1 METIKAIIKSV
12 KPRDIMIRKEC
23 RIDALLTDS
32 RSLTHPM
39 GVLFIALVTRHG
51 DGHDYILELYEKGI
65 TNFLISKPISEFKNE
80 CPDANFIRVSDTLR
94 ALQDIAREHRKKFK
108 NPVIGIT
115 GSNGKTIVKEFLN
128 QLLHEDVK
136 ITRSPRSYNSQIG
149 VPLSVWNLKEDD
161 QLGIFEAGIS
171 RPGEME
177 TLERIIKPTI
187 GVITSIGTAHQ
198 ENFNTISE
206 KIEEKLQL
214 FVDADCIVYN
224 ADDKQLSAGIRN
236 AGLDGRGI
244 GWSRVDTSAP
254 LFIRSVV
261 SDEETTEISFRNF
274 GMERKVKVPFTDRA
288 SIEDI
293 IHCIAVILQFK
304 PALLS
309 KADRFMKLDPVAM
322 RLELKE
328 GSSCNTVINDSYN
341 NDFNAL
347 EIALDFQK
355 RRARKADTRKVLVL
369 SDILESGMLPRT
381 LYKQVASLLKE
392 CGIDQFIGVGK
403 DLCKYKKCFSD
414 IEDTAFFDSTADLI
428 DSKVL
433 DMISNSCILL
443 KGARQFRFEQLCD
456 KLSRQIHETTLEINL
471 QAIQDNVAFYRSKI
485 NPSTKMVCM
494 VKAQG
499 YGVGS
504 YELAK
509 TLQSAHVDY
518 LAVALADEGKELRER
533 DIDLPIMVMNPE
545 PSTWRMLFD
554 YRLEPEIFSFGILEE
569 IMSRAAASGL
579 HAYPIHI
586 KIDSGMHRLG
596 FLPSD
601 IPKLGKILSA
611 HPEVR
616 AMSVFSHL
624 AAADD
629 PALDNFTLKQISTFD
644 KAAGNLEKY
653 LPYKPVKHILN
664 TAGIE
669 RFSEYQFDMVRL
681 GIGLYGCSPNRM
693 EGLERVIRLRTTI
706 LQVKDIPA
714 GEPIGYGCHG
724 THDKPVKIAILPIGY
739 ADGYRR
745 QLGRGVGKVLIGD
758 KLCKTIGN
766 ICMDTCMIDVTDV
779 PNVAEGQKVTLFGDA
794 RLTIEQLAEWIDTI
808 PYELLALLSTR
819 VKRVYYRE

>member
-1 METIKAIIKSV
+1 METIKTIIKSV
-12 KPRDIMIRKEC
+12 KAKDSLIKNEC
-23 RIDALLTDS
+23 QIQALLTDS
-32 RSLTHPM
+32 RSLTHPID
-39 GVLFIALVTRHG
+39 VLFIALCTRHG
-51 DGHDYILELYEKGI
+51 DGHKYIEELYKKGI
-65 TNFLISKPISEFKNE
+65 TNFLISKPIPGFAKK
-80 CPDANFIRVSDTLR
+80 CPNANFIRVDDTLK
-94 ALQDIAREHRKKFK
+94 ALQDIAREHRKKFN

-128 QLLHEDVK
+128 QLLRDDLQ

-149 VPLSVWNLKEDD
+149 VPLSVWNLKPSD

-171 RPGEME
+171 KPGEME

-187 GVITSIGTAHQ
+187 GVITSIGSAHQ
-198 ENFNTISE
+198 ENFSTLSE
-206 KIEEKLQL
+206 KIEEKLHL
-214 FVDADCIVYN
+214 FVDSDCIVYN
-224 ADDKQLSAGIRN
+224 ADDKQISAGVCN
-236 AGLDGRGI
+236 AGLDGRCI
-244 GWSRVDTSAP
+244 GWSRIDTSAP
-254 LFIRSVV
+254 LFIQSIV
-261 SDEETTEISFRNF
+261 SDEDTTDISFRYF
-274 GMERKVKVPFTDRA
+274 GMEQTLKVPFTDKA

-293 IHCIAVILQFK
+293 IHCIAVILQFR
-304 PALLS
+304 PAVLS
-309 KADRFMKLDPVAM
+309 KKERFMQLDPVAM
-322 RLELKE
+322 RLELK
-328 GSSCNTVINDSYN
+328 GGNSGNTVINDSYN

-369 SDILESGMLPRT
+369 SDILESGILPET
-381 LYKQVASLLKE
+381 LYESVAELLKE
-392 CGIDQFIGVGK
+392 CEIDQFIGVGK
-403 DLCKYKKCFSD
+403 DLCKRKRLFAD
-414 IEDTAFFDSTADLI
+414 IPQTDFFESTPDLME
-428 DSKVL
+428 SKVL

-443 KGARQFRFEQLCD
+443 KGARQFKFEQLCD

-471 QAIQDNVAFYRSKI
+471 QAIANNTLFYKSKI
-485 NPSTKMVCM
+485 KPTTKMVCM

-509 TLQSAHVDY
+509 TLQSTHIDY

-545 PSTWRMLFD
+545 RSTWRMLFD
-554 YRLEPEIFSFGILEE
+554 YRLEPEIFSFGILNE
-569 IMSRAAASGL
+569 IIGRAAATGQ

-596 FLPSD
+596 FGPDD
-601 IPKLGKILSA
+601 IPKLGKILAA

-629 PALDNFTLKQISTFD
+629 PSLDEFTHNQINKFE
-644 KAAGNLEKY
+644 KASKELQSY
-653 LPYKPVKHILN
+653 LPYKPLMHILN

-681 GIGLYGCSPNRM
+681 GIGMYGCSPNKI
-693 EGLERVIRLRTTI
+693 EGLETVIKLRSTI

-714 GEPIGYGCHG
+714 GEPIGYGCLG
-724 THDKPVKIAILPIGY
+724 VHDKPVKIAILPIGY

-758 KLCKTIGN
+758 HLCPTIGN
-766 ICMDTCMIDVTDV
+766 ICMDTCMVDVTDV
-779 PNVAEGQKVTLFGDA
+779 PNVTEGQKVTLFGDP
-794 RLTIEQLAEWIDTI
+794 RLTIEDLSSWVGTI
-808 PYELLALLSTR
+808 PYELLAVLSTR
-819 VKRVYYRE
+819 VKRIYFKE